1 MWEVSALI
9 VESLPAH
16 ELIAVH
22 NFVARDRDCSALAA
36 VFLREYLKVV

>member
-1 MWEVSALI
+1 MSALI
-9 VESLPAH
+9 VESLPAQ

-36 VFLREYLKVV
+36 VSFWKDLKEI